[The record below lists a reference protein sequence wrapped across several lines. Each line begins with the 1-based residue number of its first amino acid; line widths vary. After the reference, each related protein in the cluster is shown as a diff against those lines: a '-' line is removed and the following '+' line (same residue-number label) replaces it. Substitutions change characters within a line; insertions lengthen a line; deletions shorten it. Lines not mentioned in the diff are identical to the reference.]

1 MLRKMTKKGEAAMTM
16 ERDLKKVARL
26 AGTAA
31 DLAASGQT
39 AAMALLLAEMQAL
52 TSMMP
57 GVSAHPV
64 RPQTMDEKARAL
76 AAEAETEASFDNMPV

>member
-1 MLRKMTKKGEAAMTM
+1 MTM

-76 AAEAETEASFDNMPV
+76 AVEAETEASFDNMPV